1 MPNNDRSNAQRS
13 QIVEEH
19 VRLENCHD
27 LDGVMMTFGT
37 AARYDDEP
45 NGEHHVGI
53 SEVRRYYSGLFSA
66 MPDLNID
73 VQERHISERA
83 IALEVIIRGHHFGS
97 WRGLR
102 PTGRKLEFPLCGI
115 FTFDDS
121 DRLRGERIYYDRATV
136 LRQLGV
142 FHDPERLV
150 GRINVALMHPLTMAK
165 VVGRMMFKG

>member
-1 MPNNDRSNAQRS
+1 
-13 QIVEEH
+13 
-19 VRLENCHD
+19 
-27 LDGVMMTFGT
+27 MTFGA

-45 NGEHHVGI
+45 NREHHIGA
-53 SEVRRYYSGLFSA
+53 SEVRRYYADLFSA

-73 VQERHISERA
+73 VRERHICEDA
-83 IALEVIIRGHHFGS
+83 IVLEVIILGHHFGL

-121 DRLRGERIYYDRATV
+121 NRLSGERIYYDRATV

-142 FHDPERLV
+142 FHEPERLV
-150 GRINVALMHPLTMAK
+150 GQINIALMHPLTMAR
-165 VVGRMMFKG
+165 VISRIVFKR